1 MKNTMAILR
10 YYLMIFGLS
19 TLCLEQVQAD
29 NTNYSTTVA
38 LANAAFYYYT
48 NSGVVT
54 ESVAIA
60 VASSSTIT
68 VNPGETLSGT
78 ILFANDESMVV
89 TNSTG
94 SPVDNVFIDFEQVTP
109 NVEVYDS
116 LAFQFQLLGV
126 SGQLASPNPYTNL
139 VTLLYD
145 DDTSLTPYFL
155 NLTPS
160 SVSFNG
166 IAYVLTNN
174 TPYSFVVI
182 FNGVGFTG
190 ASGDYLQPASS
201 MIPQVA
207 IVISGK
213 NAILTWPTS
222 ASGYAL
228 QSTTNLVSAS
238 SWVTH
243 AASPVVINGQNTV
256 TNPIT
261 GSPLYFRLKSN

>member
-1 MKNTMAILR
+1 MAILR

-89 TNSTG
+89 TNSTD
-94 SPVDNVFIDFEQVTP
+94 SQNDDVSVVFQQVTP
-109 NVEVYDS
+109 NPDTNDYAVAY
-116 LAFQFQLLGV
+116 QFQLLGV
-126 SGQLASPNPYTNL
+126 SGQLASSNSYSGFIAI
-139 VTLLYD
+139 VGGS
-145 DDTSLTPYFL
+145 TSLAPAFL

-160 SVSFNG
+160 KVSFNG
-166 IAYVLTNN
+166 VSYVITNN
-174 TPYSFVVI
+174 SPYTFVVVCD
-182 FNGVGFTG
+182 GVAFSGYY
-190 ASGDYLQPASS
+190 GDYLQPKTLSDT
-201 MIPQVA
+201 PQVA
-207 IVISGK
+207 IGISGT
-213 NAILTWPTS
+213 NAVLAWPTN
-222 ASGYAL
+222 ANGYVL
-228 QSTTNLVSAS
+228 ESTTNPASAS
-238 SWVTH
+238 SWVTNFT
-243 AASPVVINGQNTV
+243 SPVVINGKNTV
-256 TNPIT
+256 TNRMT
-261 GSPLYFRLKSN
+261 DSQLYFRLKSN